1 MEGPKQPTH
10 TQTHK
15 EDPKS
20 LFFQSVH
27 NDPFLYS
34 HRQRQVSAP
43 TGHHSYH
50 LNNKTSTLS
59 TAIASFFF
67 TTKHKNRGTNKS
79 PVQIPPIAFSFIEK
93 RFPLSNPFL
102 NAISD

>member
-50 LNNKTSTLS
+50 LNNKTLPYPLLLLLS
-59 TAIASFFF
+59 FLQQN
-67 TTKHKNRGTNKS
+67 TKTEEQKS
-79 PVQIPPIAFSFIEK
+79 PLF
-93 RFPLSNPFL
+93 RFLL
-102 NAISD
+102 L